1 MFLPFNSTPTLI
13 ETTVKGCII
22 IFLNIYLYGPTSTRP
37 VWTSWRSS
45 LDPRPLFPI
54 G

>member
-1 MFLPFNSTPTLI
+1 MFLSFNSTPTLI

-22 IFLNIYLYGPTSTRP
+22 IIFKHLFVRTDVHASCVNVLTLLFR
-37 VWTSWRSS
+37 
-45 LDPRPLFPI
+45 PRPLFPI